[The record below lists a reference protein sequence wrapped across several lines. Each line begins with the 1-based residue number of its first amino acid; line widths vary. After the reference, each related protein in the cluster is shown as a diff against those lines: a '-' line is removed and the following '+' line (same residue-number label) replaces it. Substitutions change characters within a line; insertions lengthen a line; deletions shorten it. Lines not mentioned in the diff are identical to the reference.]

1 MVQTNTETPLKNM
14 ARFMEILENQ
24 MNEPL
29 YKGSASLRKKQNK
42 TKKTKI
48 KENKPSLSTQNK
60 TAHANIVTVS

>member
-29 YKGSASLRKKQNK
+29 YKGSASLKKK
-42 TKKTKI
+42 TKKKKTKE
-48 KENKPSLSTQNK
+48 KKPSLSTQNK